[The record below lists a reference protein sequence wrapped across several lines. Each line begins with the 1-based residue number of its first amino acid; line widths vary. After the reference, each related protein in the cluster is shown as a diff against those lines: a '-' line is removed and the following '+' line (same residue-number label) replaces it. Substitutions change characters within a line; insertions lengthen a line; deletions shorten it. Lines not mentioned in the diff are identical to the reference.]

1 MAGIRLAIVLFNG
14 PWFGVDGGAYLINVN
29 TVLGLVDPDIAPW
42 PRPALAPGWLLVPF
56 VHDFSPDVGMKVWT
70 ALVSLIPVW
79 GTWHVARGF
88 LSRNHAL
95 LAACFTSCDIY
106 LLQQFV
112 GGPLPAI
119 AYGLLAVAI
128 RASMDLARSPEWR
141 PGLILTWGL
150 ALAPIGLINQTS
162 VVYVP
167 LVAVPALL
175 GAVWYR
181 RRLHWHVPVAIACV
195 GLVIGLSVL
204 SYLSLLPGSEHVS
217 YSGWDLTFRPDLWAI
232 VLGGFGLAWG
242 VWHIRQGTALYPY
255 AVALVILSALRFWIA
270 GDEALG
276 NIFFR
281 AWSLQAMMV
290 MPAIVQTV
298 SVWIPWPQMRRGVA
312 AIALLGMAGI
322 AGMYL
327 NIQVS
332 EADRVG
338 PEETAAFEAWAGAPH
353 AGTILT
359 HNFSLSR
366 WAEGIHNRPAL
377 TLWQREPPPAYRTDD
392 DLARCVIGWIACA
405 DPESTAASL
414 GVTHVL
420 IDLAWDG
427 DLYGQ
432 PEDGWARTLDA
443 PWLKKVY
450 AEEGIRLYEVRAH

>member
-1 MAGIRLAIVLFNG
+1 MLFHD

-29 TVLGLVDPDIAPW
+29 TVLGRVDTDIASW

-56 VHDFSPDVGMKVWT
+56 VHDFNPDVGMKVWT

-79 GTWHVARGF
+79 ATWHVARGF

-106 LLQQFV
+106 ILQQFV

-141 PGLILTWGL
+141 PGLILTWGP

-162 VVYVP
+162 VAYVP

-181 RRLHWHVPVAIACV
+181 GRLHWHVPFAIACV
-195 GLVIGLSVL
+195 GFLIGLSVL
-204 SYLSLLPGSEHVS
+204 SYLSLLPGSDQVS
-217 YSGWDLTFRPDLWAI
+217 YSGWDLKFRPDLWAI

-242 VWHIRQGTALYPY
+242 VWHIWQGTVLYPY

-298 SVWIPWPQMRRGVA
+298 SDWIPWTQMRRAVA
-312 AIALLGMAGI
+312 AIALVGMVGI
-322 AGMYL
+322 AGLFLYVE
-327 NIQVS
+327 VS
-332 EADRVG
+332 EVDRVG
-338 PEETAAFEAWAGAPH
+338 PGETTAFKAWVDAPDAGI
-353 AGTILT
+353 ILT

-377 TLWQREPPPAYRTDD
+377 NLWQREPPPAYRTDD
-392 DLARCVIGWIACA
+392 ELARCIIGWIACA
-405 DPESTAASL
+405 DPQSTAASR

-427 DLYGQ
+427 NLYGW
-432 PEDGWARTLDA
+432 PEDGWARTLSA
-443 PWLKKVY
+443 RWLR
-450 AEEGIRLYEVRAH
+450 EEHAHGHIRLFAVETMRTFGKH